1 MSPVAAPA
9 DRRFRRAHVKPSRR
23 RGLWRRLLRPLV
35 IVGLLLAG
43 GLYLSVRGREILRHA
58 RVLQIDEIV
67 VQGNTRLSA
76 AQIRELLNG
85 MAGQNIIWADLS
97 GWQRQL
103 EMSPWIRTA
112 ALRRTLPSTV
122 EVTVV
127 EREPIGIAR
136 IRDELFLIDD
146 HGVAIDRHGPQSRD
160 FDLPL
165 VDGLVAAP
173 APGRPRARGA
183 ATMGIPGLPGTPGA
197 PQIDYE
203 RAGLAA
209 RVILAVRPHQEIS
222 SRLSQV
228 DVTDPRNA
236 AVILS
241 DDPGVELYLGDDRFL
256 ARLQSYLDLA
266 SALRERV
273 PEIDYVDLRF
283 DDRIYVRPAS
293 GAKSR
298 SLASPAGRT
307 RD

>member
-9 DRRFRRAHVKPSRR
+9 DKRFRRAHVKPSRR
-23 RGLWRRLLRPLV
+23 RGFWRRLLRPLV
-35 IVGLLLAG
+35 IVGLLVAG
-43 GLYLSVRGREILRHA
+43 ALYLSARGREILWHA

-76 AQIRELLNG
+76 AQIRELLGG
-85 MAGQNIIWADLS
+85 MVGQNIVWADLS
-97 GWQRQL
+97 GWRRHL

-122 EVTVV
+122 EVAVV

-165 VDGLVAAP
+165 VDGLVAGP
-173 APGRPRARGA
+173 AGRQPPARGA
-183 ATMGIPGLPGTPGA
+183 VMMGLPGTPGA
-197 PQIDYE
+197 PEIDYE
-203 RAGLAA
+203 KAGLAA

-222 SRLSQV
+222 SRLSQI

-256 ARLQSYLDLA
+256 ARLQSYVDLA

-298 SLASPAGRT
+298 SLVSPAGRT